1 MNMGARE
8 VEGSRGKKPKED
20 LVMPQIS
27 MKALL
32 EAGVHF
38 GHQTKRWNPKMRPFI
53 YTARNGIYIIDLQK
67 TLKYIRDAIVF
78 IKSIIREEKKVFF
91 VGTKKQATEA
101 IKEEAIRCGMPYVS
115 ARWLGGT
122 LTNFVTIKQRIERLK
137 YLEEQDASGGLDK
150 YPIKERIKIKKE
162 LKKLKENLEGLKEIE
177 DLPGAIFVIDVKHE
191 ENAVKEANKLG
202 IPVVGVVDTNCDPD
216 GIDVIIPGNDDAIR
230 AVRLMCKIMA
240 DSIIEEKVAMER
252 EKEVEVSQESSQLTA
267 ESEKQEEII
276 GEKEKIE
283 SIQNLDTSEYEEMFL
298 DDVELKERKKLKSAK
313 QIIDESL
320 EK

>member
-1 MNMGARE
+1 
-8 VEGSRGKKPKED
+8 
-20 LVMPQIS
+20 MPQIS

-38 GHQTKRWNPKMRPFI
+38 GHQTKRWNPKMKPFI

-67 TLKYIRDAIVF
+67 TLKYTRDAVVF
-78 IKSIIREEKKVFF
+78 VKSIIREGKKVIF
-91 VGTKKQATEA
+91 VGTKKQAADA

-115 ARWLGGT
+115 SRWLGGT
-122 LTNFVTIKQRIERLK
+122 LTNFVTIKQRIERFK
-137 YLEEQDASGGLDK
+137 YLEEQDATGGLDK
-150 YPIKERIKIKKE
+150 YPIKEKMNMQKE

-191 ENAVKEANKLG
+191 ENAIKEANKLG

-216 GIDVIIPGNDDAIR
+216 GVDVIIPGNDDAIR

-252 EKEVEVSQESSQLTA
+252 EKEIAVAQESSQLTA
-267 ESEKQEEII
+267 EAEKQEEII

-283 SIQNLDTSEYEEMFL
+283 SLQDFDISEYEEMFL
-298 DDVELKERKKLKSAK
+298 DAFEVKERKKLRAGKK
-313 QIIDESL
+313 IIDEKV